1 MTKTVSTRVGQEMY
15 RELENAARFVEMTI
29 ADILRGQIDAFLARV
44 EELRETE
51 KSPFSSIDD

>member
-1 MTKTVSTRVGQEMY
+1 
-15 RELENAARFVEMTI
+15 MTI